1 MADKIVTRLGD
12 GERVFLNPKDLK
24 EDIALG
30 SEDAANKG
38 NIPKLNNEELDQ
50 LFEIFA
56 EPSRTVSVPYG
67 HELIMTDDGIGENLS
82 ASETDGGAGI
92 QIGRLSA
99 LLTYERAIA
108 ADTAS
113 MGNEDYSF
121 KPVKAIIDFETQSYF
136 TISQST
142 TVPLFYGA
150 QPNLGLY
157 FQPDGPF
164 PNPADLFPLG
174 KIDEARKSQEDAAKL
189 LKKDMVFVGKR
200 LYNMGCEGLNFDT
213 AGSAGD
219 ADFHATLEAVRE
231 LKKTCPDMAMIIGMA
246 SEFVLGMHGQME
258 FDGKQLAG
266 MFPHKQVKTVEAAGA
281 DIFGVAVNVNTT
293 ESVPWNLARA
303 VTFVKETVNQATIP
317 VHPNVGMGVCGIP
330 MMVATPID
338 CVSRVAKA
346 LALIGKA
353 DGL

>member
-1 MADKIVTRLGD
+1 MGD

-24 EDIALG
+24 EDLALG
-30 SEDAANKG
+30 SEDAAKLG
-38 NIPKLNNEELDQ
+38 NIPKLNDEELEQ

-56 EPSRTVSVPYG
+56 EPSRTVSVPHG

-82 ASETDGGAGI
+82 ASEADGGAGI

-99 LLTYERAIA
+99 LLTYERGIA

-113 MGNEDYSF
+113 LGHEDYSF
-121 KPVKAIIDFETQSYF
+121 KPVKGIIDFEQQSYF

-164 PNPADLFPLG
+164 PNPADLFPQG

-189 LKKDMVFVGKR
+189 LKEDMVFVGKR
-200 LYNMGCEGLNFDT
+200 LYDMGCEGLNFDT

-219 ADFHATLEAVRE
+219 ADFQATLEAARE
-231 LKKTCPDMAMIIGMA
+231 LKETCPNMALIIGMA
-246 SEFVLGMHGQME
+246 SEFVLGMHGKIE

-266 MFPHKQVKTVEAAGA
+266 MFPHDQVKTAEAAGA

-293 ESVPWNLARA
+293 KSVAWNLARA
-303 VTFVKETVNQATIP
+303 TTFVKETVKQSTIP

-338 CVSRVAKA
+338 CVSRVSKA

>member
-1 MADKIVTRLGD
+1 MADKIVTRMGD

-24 EDIALG
+24 EDLVLG
-30 SEDAANKG
+30 TEDAAKLG

-56 EPSRTVSVPYG
+56 EPGRTVSVPYG

-82 ASETDGGAGI
+82 ASEADGGAGI
-92 QIGRLSA
+92 QLGRLSA
-99 LLTYERAIA
+99 LLTYERGIA

-113 MGNEDYSF
+113 LGHEDYSF
-121 KPVKAIIDFETQSYF
+121 KPVKGIIDFELQSYF

-164 PNPADLFPLG
+164 PNPADLFPKG
-174 KIDEARKSQEDAAKL
+174 KIDEARKSQEDAAKS
-189 LKKDMVFVGKR
+189 LKEDMVFVGKK
-200 LYNMGCEGLNFDT
+200 LYDVGCEGLNFDT

-219 ADFHATLEAVRE
+219 ADFQATLEAARE
-231 LKKTCPDMAMIIGMA
+231 LKKTCPDMALIIGMA
-246 SEFVLGMHGQME
+246 SEFVLGMHGQIE
-258 FDGKQLAG
+258 FDGKRLAG
-266 MFPHKQVKTVEAAGA
+266 MYPHEQVKTAEAAGA

-293 ESVPWNLARA
+293 ESIPWNLARA
-303 VTFVKETVNQATIP
+303 TTFVKETVNQATIP

-338 CVSRVAKA
+338 CVSRVSKA